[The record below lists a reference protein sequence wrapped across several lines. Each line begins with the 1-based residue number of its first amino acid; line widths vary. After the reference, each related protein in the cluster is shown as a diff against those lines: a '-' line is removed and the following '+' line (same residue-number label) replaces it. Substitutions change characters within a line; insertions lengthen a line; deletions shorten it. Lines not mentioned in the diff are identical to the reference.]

1 MLYVIRRAI
10 FYYKQQPEIRKPL
23 QTRATTGDYSWSHS
37 AGMYMSSYMN
47 MLNPPASGKEEK
59 AQEAPA
65 KKPRGHRPKA
75 E

>member
-37 AGMYMSSYMN
+37 AGM
-47 MLNPPASGKEEK
+47 
-59 AQEAPA
+59 
-65 KKPRGHRPKA
+65 
-75 E
+75 